1 MMLFWIFT
9 LAPTFLVLPLLIW
22 VTFAATR
29 FTFAFTWYM
38 FANVFDSFI
47 YVIILRPLK
56 FKSSTLFRT
65 DTLLGRL
72 ISVLQLPTRTVTQ
85 SLTIFIRYKLI
96 RDGLV
101 MHWWLFKG
109 TYFVWLEALAI
120 LVNNTRSNSLINP
133 IIIIYHV
140 CS

>member
-29 FTFAFTWYM
+29 LTFALTWYM
-38 FANVFDSFI
+38 IVNVFGSFI
-47 YVIILRPLK
+47 YAIILRSLE
-56 FKSSTLFRT
+56 FKSSTLFGT
-65 DTLLGRL
+65 DTLLDRSL
-72 ISVLQLPTRTVTQ
+72 SVFRLPTWTVTQ

-96 RDGLV
+96 RHGLV
-101 MHWWLFKG
+101 MHCWLFKG

-120 LVNNTRSNSLINP
+120 LVNNARSNSLINP

-140 CS
+140 FS